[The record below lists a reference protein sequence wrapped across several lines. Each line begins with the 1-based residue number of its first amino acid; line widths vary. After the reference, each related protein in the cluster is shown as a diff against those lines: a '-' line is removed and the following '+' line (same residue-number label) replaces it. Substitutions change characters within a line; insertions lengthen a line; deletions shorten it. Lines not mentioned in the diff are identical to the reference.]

1 MTEKTIIYVLDAD
14 RMSTKVLEKMLE
26 ETFEVKSFYEPEKF
40 IKALDEK
47 LPEVILI
54 DSLIYDCNNEI
65 ISKALAVS
73 DEVTNIPLILITT
86 EGDVVL
92 TDNLKKNKYADYI
105 TKPFHKK
112 IIKQRIEHTLE
123 FTKLRQ
129 SLQRPYV
136 QSSDTITLTNRDLG
150 EMKDWPDFFTAI
162 HQEHDINS
170 EFQESTA
177 SKPGAI
183 PVDYVVF
190 KKLFEFVKNIQVRYQ
205 QDIQMALL
213 TVEVRRCDNPNEELD
228 KEINKTICN
237 AIRNSIRNVDIFTRS
252 GDHQYLILLMNVRA
266 INIPNVM
273 KRVQDNFH
281 EKYMTQ
287 DYEMKYSV
295 KEI

>member
-1 MTEKTIIYVLDAD
+1 
-14 RMSTKVLEKMLE
+14 MSTKVLEKMLE
-26 ETFEVKSFYEPEKF
+26 ETFEIKSFFEPGAF
-40 IKALDEK
+40 IEALGEK

-54 DSLIYDCNNEI
+54 DSLVYDCNNDK
-65 ISKALAVS
+65 ISEALSAS
-73 DEVTNIPLILITT
+73 DEVKRIPLILITT

-92 TDNLKKNKYADYI
+92 TENLKKNKYADYI

-112 IIKQRIEHTLE
+112 IVKQRIDHTLE
-123 FTKLRQ
+123 FTRLRQ
-129 SLQRPYV
+129 NLQAPYV
-136 QSSDTITLTNRDLG
+136 QGSDTITLTNRDLG
-150 EMKDWPDFFTAI
+150 EMKDWPDFFSTI

-170 EFQESTA
+170 EFQNSNS

-205 QDIQMALL
+205 HDVQMALL
-213 TVEVRRCDNPNEELD
+213 TVEVRNYENPNGELD
-228 KEINKTICN
+228 KEMNKIICK

-266 INIPNVM
+266 VNIPNVM

-281 EKYMTQ
+281 EKYKVQ
-287 DYEMKYSV
+287 DYEMKYSI